1 MYFFLWDTILVAKQ
15 WNKQFETNVPG
26 ATSEEEFWQPRLR
39 TAAVVETAEMT
50 SNENCFIKNI
60 LDWKDE

>member
-1 MYFFLWDTILVAKQ
+1 MGYHFGGKTPGFTS

-26 ATSEEEFWQPRLR
+26 ATSEEEFWQPGRR

-60 LDWKDE
+60 LD

>member
-1 MYFFLWDTILVAKQ
+1 MAKQ